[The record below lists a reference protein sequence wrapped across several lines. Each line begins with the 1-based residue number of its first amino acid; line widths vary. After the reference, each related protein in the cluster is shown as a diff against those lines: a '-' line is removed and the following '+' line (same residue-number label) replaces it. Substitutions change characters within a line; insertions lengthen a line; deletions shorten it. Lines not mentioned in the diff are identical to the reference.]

1 MDLKQQ
7 IYNNSDTKKQNR
19 LDFMEEGR
27 KLRVS
32 QADEILKLE
41 TIKNNKLQ
49 SLYDLGI
56 EKKYLSAL
64 ERKAVNID
72 DKLKAT
78 K

>member
-1 MDLKQQ
+1 MQIFHNSDHKKQQ
-7 IYNNSDTKKQNR
+7 R

-56 EKKYLSAL
+56 EKKYLS
-64 ERKAVNID
+64 
-72 DKLKAT
+72 
-78 K
+78 